1 MLKKV
6 WKQTIWKTHW
16 KRSDELCRVFKRKN
30 RRSGTHLR
38 FVLKDFFRTCIVLPF
53 SCTHLAF
60 LRGKEEGLKLYVIA
74 AWVVKFFQMGDTKLE
89 IFLLKNQ
96 HTQRKVLNFESK
108 SANIWLSWSIF
119 YVKNHPNLFQI
130 FFIK

>member
-1 MLKKV
+1 M
-6 WKQTIWKTHW
+6 
-16 KRSDELCRVFKRKN
+16 FKRKN

-96 HTQRKVLNFESK
+96 HTQRKVLNFENCVDGELSK
-108 SANIWLSWSIF
+108 SA
-119 YVKNHPNLFQI
+119 QI
-130 FFIK
+130 